1 MLLQNGRIFNLKL
14 NKEKLSQ
21 ESESKV
27 EGDIVSFAED
37 IENGK
42 ILYIVTKVAQGSN
55 STVKLY
61 AFAQGELKDIS
72 ESVKAQAQEVAIDSN
87 IIPLFSPEDN
97 TQVVIMSQ

>member
-42 ILYIVTKVAQGSN
+42 ILYIVTKVAQESN
-55 STVKLY
+55 STVRLY

-72 ESVKAQAQEVAIDSN
+72 ESVNAQAQEVAIDSK